1 MINPCFQSQPSR
13 KIIRSISV
21 AGGEYHPSMLIAA
34 RPFFLVLLARMS
46 IVDSHLY
53 LSKKWNEKLITHFDL
68 VWSLLPD
75 RLIQLTVS
83 LGVV

>member
-1 MINPCFQSQPSR
+1 
-13 KIIRSISV
+13 
-21 AGGEYHPSMLIAA
+21 MLIAA
-34 RPFFLVLLARMS
+34 RPFVLVLSARMS

-53 LSKKWNEKLITHFDL
+53 LSKEWEEKLITHFDF

-75 RLIQLTVS
+75 RLIQLTMS